1 MRFAGLIAALILG
14 ADAQALP
21 PNYPATLSGGAPC
34 GSCEAPEKLSWKTVI
49 PPENEP
55 GEPLII
61 TGKVFQPDGKT
72 PAQGMVL
79 WVYHTDR
86 TGYYN
91 EKDDASHPRL
101 KGWMK
106 IGADGK
112 YEFRTIR
119 PGAYPH
125 RTTPAHIHAHVYGPG
140 YSERSIEDYWFKD
153 DPRINEKELKN
164 AAANGGHPVIVE
176 LKRGSDGV
184 WRAERDITLKAV
196 NDEARRTN
204 VEGMTKPEIRSSQ
217 TVFGHS
223 AFLRH
228 SAFVIRH

>member
-1 MRFAGLIAALILG
+1 VKAFLCASILLAAGLGIAAE
-14 ADAQALP
+14 P
-21 PNYPATLSGGAPC
+21 ERNYPPTLSGGAPC
-34 GSCEAPEKLSWKTVI
+34 GSCIAPEKLAWKTAI
-49 PPENEP
+49 PPQKEP
-55 GEPLII
+55 GEPLVI
-61 TGKVFQPDGKT
+61 TGKVFQPDGTT
-72 PAQGMVL
+72 PAEGIVL
-79 WVYHTDR
+79 WVYHTDA

-112 YEFRTIR
+112 YEFSTIR

-164 AAANGGHPVIVE
+164 AADNGGHPVVVG

-184 WRAERDITLKAV
+184 WRGERDITLKAV
-196 NDEARRTN
+196 
-204 VEGMTKPEIRSSQ
+204 K
-217 TVFGHS
+217 
-223 AFLRH
+223 
-228 SAFVIRH
+228 

>member
-1 MRFAGLIAALILG
+1 MPPQFNKMIAVVAALTIAG
-14 ADAQALP
+14 AAAAQVDKDP
-21 PNYPATLSGGAPC
+21 KYPSTLSGGAPC
-34 GSCEAPEKLSWKTVI
+34 GSCDAPEKLSWKTVI

-61 TGKVFQPDGKT
+61 TGRVFKADGKT
-72 PAQGMVL
+72 PAEGMVL

-125 RTTPAHIHAHVYGPG
+125 RTTPAHIHAHVYAPE
-140 YSERSIEDYWFKD
+140 YSERSIPDFWFKD
-153 DPRINEKELKN
+153 DPRINENELKLQ
-164 AAANGGHPVIVE
+164 AQQGAHPVIVE
-176 LKRGSDGV
+176 VKRGSDGV
-184 WRAERDITLKAV
+184 WRGERDITVPTAK
-196 NDEARRTN
+196 
-204 VEGMTKPEIRSSQ
+204 
-217 TVFGHS
+217 
-223 AFLRH
+223 
-228 SAFVIRH
+228 

>member
-1 MRFAGLIAALILG
+1 MLLLLCALGLNAAEPETKP
-14 ADAQALP
+14 AYP
-21 PNYPATLSGGAPC
+21 PTLSGGAPC
-34 GSCEAPEKLSWKTVI
+34 GSCIAPEKLSWKTVI
-49 PPENEP
+49 PPEKEP

-61 TGKVFQPDGKT
+61 SGKLLQPDGVT
-72 PAQGMVL
+72 PAEGMVL
-79 WVYHTDR
+79 FVYHTDV

-101 KGWMK
+101 NGWMK

-164 AAANGGHPVIVE
+164 QNDQGGHPVVVSV
-176 LKRGSDGV
+176 KRGSDGV
-184 WRAERDITLKAV
+184 WGGVRDIKLKAV
-196 NDEARRTN
+196 
-204 VEGMTKPEIRSSQ
+204 K
-217 TVFGHS
+217 
-223 AFLRH
+223 
-228 SAFVIRH
+228 

>member
-1 MRFAGLIAALILG
+1 MRFAGFITILIL
-14 ADAQALP
+14 AAAAAPAVP
-21 PNYPATLSGGAPC
+21 PNYPATLSGDAPC
-34 GSCEAPEKLSWKTVI
+34 GSCNPPKELSWKTVI
-49 PPENEP
+49 PLENEP

-61 TGKVFQPDGKT
+61 TGKVFQADGKT
-72 PAQGMVL
+72 PALGMVL

-125 RTTPAHIHAHVYGPG
+125 RTTPAHIHAHLYGPG

-164 AAANGGHPVIVE
+164 AAGNGGHPVIVE

-184 WRAERDITLKAV
+184 WRGERDITV
-196 NDEARRTN
+196 
-204 VEGMTKPEIRSSQ
+204 KP
-217 TVFGHS
+217 
-223 AFLRH
+223 AK
-228 SAFVIRH
+228 

>member
-1 MRFAGLIAALILG
+1 M
-14 ADAQALP
+14 
-21 PNYPATLSGGAPC
+21 SGGAPC
-34 GSCEAPEKLSWKTVI
+34 GSCIAPEKLSWKTVI

-55 GEPLII
+55 GEPLVI
-61 TGKVFQPDGKT
+61 TGKIFQQDGKT

-125 RTTPAHIHAHVYGPG
+125 RT
-140 YSERSIEDYWFKD
+140 
-153 DPRINEKELKN
+153 
-164 AAANGGHPVIVE
+164 
-176 LKRGSDGV
+176 
-184 WRAERDITLKAV
+184 
-196 NDEARRTN
+196 
-204 VEGMTKPEIRSSQ
+204 
-217 TVFGHS
+217 
-223 AFLRH
+223 
-228 SAFVIRH
+228 

>member
-1 MRFAGLIAALILG
+1 MSILPRASVLLLALALLSLNAAEPEKKP
-14 ADAQALP
+14 AYP
-21 PNYPATLSGGAPC
+21 PTLTGGAPC
-34 GSCEAPEKLSWKTVI
+34 GSCTAPGELSWKTVI
-49 PPENEP
+49 PPAKEP
-55 GEPLII
+55 GEPLVI

-72 PAQGMVL
+72 PAEGMVL
-79 WVYHTDR
+79 WVYHTDA

-140 YSERSIEDYWFKD
+140 YSERSIEDYWFED
-153 DPRINEKELKN
+153 DPRINAEELKK
-164 AAANGGHPVIVE
+164 AAGPEGHPFVVIIP
-176 LKRGSDGV
+176 LKRDGEGV
-184 WRAERDITLKAV
+184 WRGVRDIKLKAV
-196 NDEARRTN
+196 
-204 VEGMTKPEIRSSQ
+204 K
-217 TVFGHS
+217 
-223 AFLRH
+223 
-228 SAFVIRH
+228 

>member
-1 MRFAGLIAALILG
+1 MQNRIVSNFVGLIAAAIALSTLKTAG
-14 ADAQALP
+14 AAEPENKPA
-21 PNYPATLSGGAPC
+21 YPATLSGGAPC
-34 GSCEAPEKLSWKTVI
+34 GSCDAPEKLSWKTVVASDK
-49 PPENEP
+49 EP
-55 GEPLII
+55 GEPLVIS
-61 TGKVFQPDGKT
+61 GKVFQPDGKT
-72 PAQGMVL
+72 PAEGMVL
-79 WVYHTDR
+79 WVFQTDV

-153 DPRINEKELKN
+153 DPRINDKELKS
-164 AAANGGHPVIVE
+164 ASNGTDHPFVVIIE

-184 WRAERDITLKAV
+184 WRGERDITLKAV
-196 NDEARRTN
+196 
-204 VEGMTKPEIRSSQ
+204 K
-217 TVFGHS
+217 
-223 AFLRH
+223 
-228 SAFVIRH
+228 